1 MDIKKRAELIDLI
14 INSGKDFA
22 LEFAKSLI
30 DYYKVDLKGTDF
42 IDEFLQ
48 IGMDYD
54 RYGEHEKAL
63 AVYQRA
69 ERRAITIGDNYG
81 LGSIYSNM
89 GVSYNYLKDY
99 DKALEYYQKAFAL
112 IEKYDREDE
121 IAVLHNNIGF
131 VYKNILKYQ
140 EAGESYYKALNI
152 FSKLGDRFNMTA
164 CYFNLSELFLILYDY
179 DTALE
184 FIEKCIEIDTEL
196 NLSSLKKDLEFKE
209 KIILKHNENNKK
221 KKIMPSNTVS
231 IKEDKTLDFDEDD
244 EIPTKK
250 RSWFWNRK

>member
-63 AVYQRA
+63 MIYQRA
-69 ERRAITIGDNYG
+69 ARRAITIGDNYG

-99 DKALEYYQKAFAL
+99 DKALEYYQKAFEL
-112 IEKYDREDE
+112 IQKYDREDE
-121 IAVLHNNIGF
+121 IAVLYNNIGF

-152 FSKLGDRFNMTA
+152 FSKLGDKFNMTA

-179 DTALE
+179 ETSLE
-184 FIEKCIEIDTEL
+184 FIEKCIDIDEEL
-196 NLSSLKKDLEFKE
+196 NLPSLKKDLEFKE
-209 KIILKHNENNKK
+209 KIILKHNEYNRKNKLPTK
-221 KKIMPSNTVS
+221 HNTTVITKPS
-231 IKEDKTLDFDEDD
+231 DFDD
-244 EIPTKK
+244 EEEQPTKK